1 MSEPAKVI
9 LFSGG
14 RTSGYMLWRL
24 IQERI
29 TDWKEWIVVFCNT
42 GKERSETLDFVH
54 EVETRWD
61 VPITWL
67 EYHRVPARDI
77 KPGVFPTE
85 KRNQNLAK
93 AAELGETTHWFREVN
108 YKTASRNG
116 EPFDELLEWASV
128 LPNVVSRICSTQ
140 LKLRSAMRYLFSI
153 GVQEY
158 CPIIGIR
165 KDEEHRSIQILASC
179 ESFEH
184 PLFPLCEWNSS
195 ERDIMDFWKSQPF
208 DLRLKQYEGNCDLC
222 FLKAKWKRLLLVK
235 ENPGMADWWINWE
248 SKKNTIQMNDG
259 KYFRLGETYAELVNQ
274 VERDKDQSEF
284 CFIGNMDKDIPCSC
298 AEKAFGGDEE

>member
-1 MSEPAKVI
+1 MSHPTKVI

-14 RTSGYMLWRL
+14 RTSGYMLRRL
-24 IQERI
+24 LIHSTI
-29 TDWKEWIVVFCNT
+29 NDWQIIFCNT
-42 GKERSETLDFVH
+42 GKERNETLDFVH

-67 EYHRVPARDI
+67 EYHRVLASEIPS
-77 KPGVFPTE
+77 GVFPTR
-85 KRNQNLAK
+85 KRNDNLAK
-93 AAELGETTHWFREVN
+93 AALAGETAHWFREVD

-140 LKLRSAMRYLFSI
+140 LKLRTAARYLFSC
-153 GVQEY
+153 GVREY
-158 CPIIGIR
+158 APIIGIR

-179 ESFEH
+179 ETFEH
-184 PLFPLCEWNSS
+184 PEFPLCEWGVS
-195 ERDIMDFWKSQPF
+195 EKDVNEFWKSQPF

-235 ENPGMADWWINWE
+235 ENPGMERWWADWE
-248 SKKNTIQMNDG
+248 AKKNTEQMSDG
-259 KYFRLGETYAELVNQ
+259 KYFRIGERYADLARLVEQ
-274 VERDKDQSEF
+274 EKDQSEF
-284 CFIGNMDKDIPCSC
+284 CFVGGMDKDIPCSC
-298 AEKAFGGDEE
+298 AEKAFGPDEE